1 MKLTEA
7 KLKQMI
13 LEALK
18 SSKFQDF
25 GIPTPDEKLRSDL
38 GDSNFEKI
46 QSLDP
51 DQSLVMK
58 QSFDDAY
65 PSPIKQESIEDILK
79 SYGFEERTKNT
90 DYHDFGEFVYRTFL
104 RGRGPYYEFVFFYQT
119 VPTFRAQRFRREYD
133 SKRYPKSVKYGFK
146 LTKDY
151 RDILF
156 EKRDSIQVPKMFKH
170 DFLDVEER
178 QNLESFLIK
187 KEKDN
192 IIKALEELT

>member
-13 LEALK
+13 LEAIK
-18 SSKFQDF
+18 NSKFQDF

-38 GDSNFEKI
+38 GDSNFDKI

-58 QSFDDAY
+58 QSFDDSY

-79 SYGFEERTKNT
+79 SYGFEESILPSGDKS
-90 DYHDFGEFVYRTFL
+90 DYVYRVFR
-104 RGRGPYYEFVFFYQT
+104 RGRGPYYEFVFYYQT
-119 VPTFRAQRFRREYD
+119 VPTSVVSGYPSKYD
-133 SKRYPKSVKYGFK
+133 TRRYPNSIRYGLRLRK
-146 LTKDY
+146 NY

-156 EKRDSIQVPKMFKH
+156 EKKGSIQVPKMFNH
-170 DFLDVEER
+170 DFLDTDEK

-187 KEKDN
+187 KEKDV
-192 IIKALEELT
+192 IIKALETLP

>member
-1 MKLTEA
+1 MNLFQLTEA

-18 SSKFQDF
+18 NSSIRSF
-25 GIPTPDEKLRSDL
+25 GIPTPDEKLRSQL
-38 GDSNFEKI
+38 GDSNFDKI

-51 DQSLVMK
+51 NQSLVMK

-79 SYGFEERTKNT
+79 SYGFEESILPSGDKS
-90 DYHDFGEFVYRTFL
+90 DYIYRVFR
-104 RGRGPYYEFVFFYQT
+104 RGRGPYYEFVFYYQVLST
-119 VPTFRAQRFRREYD
+119 AFVGRRGE
-133 SKRYPKSVKYGFK
+133 SRRYPNSIRYGFK
-146 LTKDY
+146 LKKNY

-156 EKRDSIQVPKMFKH
+156 EKKGSIQVPKMFNH
-170 DFLDVEER
+170 DFLDTEEK

-187 KEKDN
+187 KEKDV
-192 IIKALEELT
+192 IIKALETLP